1 MGILDKIYH
10 VIFGGEDKQEN
21 SEFDLKELKE
31 NLRRAKEREA
41 EKKKPVHLESNE
53 KPQNTDGRNSEII
66 REIIWRDD
74 WAKNYFTPENSE
86 KRESADKLSSETREL
101 RNPPLLGVKM
111 FLADVI
117 YMVNMPYIRDSHN
130 CSHFA
135 KDVQNVAGKQG
146 IRCGYVR
153 INFKEKETGHAIVA
167 FETDYGLKFFEP
179 QDAEERSV
187 TVGYHYSGNLSE
199 NFEDG
204 IISKVE
210 IFWNDGT
217 NTLIE

>member
-1 MGILDKIYH
+1 MGILEKVYH
-10 VIFGGEDKQEN
+10 FFSKDNIREKPD
-21 SEFDLKELKE
+21 FDLKELKE

-41 EKKKPVHLESNE
+41 EKKKPIHPKSND
-53 KPQNTDGRNSEII
+53 KQQNTDGGNSEII

-74 WAKNYFTPENSE
+74 WTKNYFTPEHSE
-86 KRESADKLSSETREL
+86 KREFADKLSSETREL

-153 INFKEKETGHAIVA
+153 INFKEKEIGHAIVA

-179 QDAEERSV
+179 QDAEERDV
-187 TVGYHYSGNLSE
+187 LVGDRYAADLSE
-199 NFEDG
+199 GLENE
-204 IISKVE
+204 IVSKVE

-217 NTLIE
+217 TTLVE

>member
-1 MGILDKIYH
+1 MSLLDNVRHFFFKDNI
-10 VIFGGEDKQEN
+10 QEKPD
-21 SEFDLKELKE
+21 FDLKELKE
-31 NLRRAKEREA
+31 NLRQAKERDA
-41 EKKKPVHLESNE
+41 ERKKPTHLESNN
-53 KPQNTDGRNSEII
+53 KQQKIDGANSEII
-66 REIIWRDD
+66 REIIWRND
-74 WAKNYFTPENSE
+74 WTKNYFAPENSE
-86 KRESADKLSSETREL
+86 KREFADKLSLETREL

-117 YMVNMPYIRDSHN
+117 YMVNMTYIRDSHN

-153 INFKEKETGHAIVA
+153 INFKEKEIGHAIVA

-179 QDAEERSV
+179 QNAEERSV
-187 TVGYHYSGNLSE
+187 IVGHCFSGNLSE
-199 NFEDG
+199 NFDNE